1 MHILPSCFP
10 KSDQVMSIGLVQATS
25 KSERQQGVETWE
37 DRLNA
42 LILVKKLRSAAW
54 IHKAKVFSTC
64 IPFLLEVKRLYR
76 FSDAV
81 ICREPLPGFDPW
93 VRKIPWRR
101 KWLPIPV
108 FLPGKFHGQGSLE
121 GYSPWDGKESDVT
134 EWLMR
139 SLFIDFCCSLSSM
152 QSGRPYKCAVY
163 INMDVST

>member
-1 MHILPSCFP
+1 
-10 KSDQVMSIGLVQATS
+10 MSIGLVQATS

-42 LILVKKLRSAAW
+42 LILVKTLRSAAW

-93 VRKIPWRR
+93 VRKIPGLGRS
-101 KWLPIPV
+101 
-108 FLPGKFHGQGSLE
+108 PGEGNGNPLQDSCLE
-121 GYSPWDGKESDVT
+121 NSMDGGA
-134 EWLMR
+134 
-139 SLFIDFCCSLSSM
+139 C
-152 QSGRPYKCAVY
+152 
-163 INMDVST
+163 

>member
-101 KWLPIPV
+101 RWQPTPV
-108 FLPGKFHGQGSLE
+108 FLPGESHGQRSPAGS
-121 GYSPWDGKESDVT
+121 GPWIRKEST
-134 EWLMR
+134 QLKWL
-139 SLFIDFCCSLSSM
+139 
-152 QSGRPYKCAVY
+152 
-163 INMDVST
+163 STQEYTDPLPRKPPPHLTPITPV